1 MTETPGNTLDGAEL
15 QGSGVANS
23 ASELRSWFV
32 REVLPLE
39 ADLMKYMLG
48 IWRNKGDIADLRQ
61 DVYVRVLE
69 SAGKELPRAARPF
82 VFTIARNVLINRLRH
97 ARIVPI
103 DAVSDLETFAIPSD
117 APGPDRSIIARDELR
132 RLQVAMDHLPPRCRE
147 AVILGRIEGLTGQQI
162 AARMGISEAT
172 VSKHLATG
180 MYALAN
186 VLYGKRSEQN
196 P

>member
-1 MTETPGNTLDGAEL
+1 MTETPGNTFDDAE
-15 QGSGVANS
+15 QRGSGVATS
-23 ASELRSWFV
+23 ASELRDWFV

-48 IWRNKGDIADLRQ
+48 IWHNRGDIADMRQ

-82 VFTIARNVLINRLRH
+82 VFTIARNVLVNRVRH

-103 DAVSDLETFAIPSD
+103 DAVSDLEAFAIPSD
-117 APGPDRSIIARDELR
+117 VPGPDRSVIARDELR

-147 AVILGRIEGLTGQQI
+147 AVILGRIEGLRGQEI

-186 VLYGKRSEQN
+186 VLFGKRSEKSL
-196 P
+196 

>member
-1 MTETPGNTLDGAEL
+1 MIETPGNNFDDAE
-15 QGSGVANS
+15 QRGSGVAIT
-23 ASELRSWFV
+23 ASELRDWFV

-39 ADLMKYMLG
+39 ADLMHYMLS
-48 IWRNKGDIADLRQ
+48 IWRNRNEIADLRQ

-69 SAGKELPRAARPF
+69 GARKQLPKPAKPF
-82 VFTIARNVLINRLRH
+82 VFATARNLLIDRVRR

-103 DAVSDLETFAIPSD
+103 DAVADLEAFAIASD
-117 APGPDRSIIARDELR
+117 SPAPDRSIIARDELR
-132 RLQVAMDHLPPRCRE
+132 RLQVAIDHLPPRCRE
-147 AVILGRIEGLTGQQI
+147 AVILGRIDGLTGQEI

-180 MYALAN
+180 MFALAN
-186 VLYGKRSEQN
+186 VLYGKRSEKG